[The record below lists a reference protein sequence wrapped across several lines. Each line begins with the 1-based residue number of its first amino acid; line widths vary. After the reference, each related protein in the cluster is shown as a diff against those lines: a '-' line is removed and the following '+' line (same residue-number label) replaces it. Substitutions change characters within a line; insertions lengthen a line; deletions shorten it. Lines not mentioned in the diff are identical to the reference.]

1 MFQQGVTT
9 PSPNLP
15 AVLDDLLPVPV
26 TDPSRHPAAVYLAR
40 LAPGSRRSQMAALD
54 TMARLLTG
62 DDERNAENLPWH
74 LVGYQHSQ
82 ALRAALADRYSPAT
96 ANRHL
101 AALRGVLREA
111 WRLGLTSADDLA
123 RAIDL
128 PAVRGER
135 LPRGR
140 ALSRG
145 ELSSLFASCRGGT
158 PADARD
164 AALMAVLYAAGL
176 RRAEVVTLDV
186 GDYDPETG
194 GLTVRGKGDKE
205 RTAYID
211 NGAADAVGA
220 WLTLRGGAP
229 GPLFNPVSQTGKV
242 DVRSMTDHAIYA
254 ILQSRAK
261 KAKVKA
267 FFPHDLR
274 RSCVSD
280 LLDAGVDISVVQ
292 RFVGHANVTTT
303 ARYDRRGEQAKKK
316 AAKSLHVPFV
326 APESAIGAGLGLAP

>member
-1 MFQQGVTT
+1 VPVTET
-9 PSPNLP
+9 LP
-15 AVLDDLLPVPV
+15 AVPEDLLPTPV
-26 TDPSRHPAAVYLAR
+26 GDPARHPVAVYLAR
-40 LAPGSRRSQMAALD
+40 LAPGSRRAQKAALE
-54 TMARLLTG
+54 TMANLLTG
-62 DDERNAENLPWH
+62 DRLGAEVLPWQY
-74 LVGYQHSQ
+74 LGYQHTQ

-111 WRLGLTSADDLA
+111 WRLGLMSAEDLQ

-145 ELSSLFASCRGGT
+145 ELRALFESCRGGS

-164 AALMAVLYAAGL
+164 AALMGVLYAAGL
-176 RRAEVVTLDV
+176 RRAEVVTLEV
-186 GDYDPETG
+186 ADYDPETG
-194 GLTVRGKGDKE
+194 ALIVRGKGNKE
-205 RTAYID
+205 RIAYID
-211 NGAADAVGA
+211 NGAADTVSE
-220 WLTLRGGAP
+220 WVTVRGDAP
-229 GPLFNPVSQTGKV
+229 GPLFCPVTQTGEV
-242 DVRSMTDHAIYA
+242 VVRPMTDQAVYA
-254 ILQSRAK
+254 ILQSRAI
-261 KAKVKA
+261 KAKVRA
-267 FFPHDLR
+267 FSPHDLR

-316 AAKSLHVPFV
+316 AAKSLHVPF
-326 APESAIGAGLGLAP
+326 IGRSGPD